1 MICHG
6 PWTLVEAGVVRGRTL
21 TSYPSVRTDIRN
33 AGGNV
38 VDQEVVTDQNITS
51 SRWPDDLSAFCARI
65 VEQFAA
71 PGSGHRP
78 GRPVVHRARVFTA
91 GGIPLNR
98 GMNHGPFGEKILN
111 AERSCGAST
120 ISENQHPGLT
130 ARPELPLAVAELA
143 VCRNEQRA

>member
-1 MICHG
+1 LAARRKDSATPRRGSWRLLRQKQSGFAASLELAVSQLESHG

-51 SRWPDDLSAFCARI
+51 SRWPDDLPAFCARI

-71 PGSGHRP
+71 GWTDRP
-78 GRPVVHRARVFTA
+78 G
-91 GGIPLNR
+91 G
-98 GMNHGPFGEKILN
+98 
-111 AERSCGAST
+111 
-120 ISENQHPGLT
+120 
-130 ARPELPLAVAELA
+130 
-143 VCRNEQRA
+143 